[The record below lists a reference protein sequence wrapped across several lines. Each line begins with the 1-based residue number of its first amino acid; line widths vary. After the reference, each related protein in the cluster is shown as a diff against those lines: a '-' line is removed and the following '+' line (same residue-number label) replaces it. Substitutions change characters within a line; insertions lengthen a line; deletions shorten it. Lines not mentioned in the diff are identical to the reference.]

1 MFQHGEKGKQAWHGV
16 WVVAFAFEDS
26 SRAELFWSMIRKK
39 EGSHGYTPAM
49 KASEDFIQSNES
61 ITETFR

>member
-1 MFQHGEKGKQAWHGV
+1 M
-16 WVVAFAFEDS
+16 VAFAFEDS